1 MKAWMTP
8 FQVGLVML
16 AGIAAFVFMIGTVST
31 DLLGGS
37 QGYTLT
43 ARIDDATGLVVDG
56 RVMIAGIPVGTVEN
70 VTLDGDVAVLTLRVR
85 DDVEL
90 YEGVET
96 PGQGGE
102 PYFLNGATLAKKSA
116 SLLGDYYLEL
126 TPGIAGERL
135 VEGDEIVNIIEP
147 VSTDTLME
155 QMSGIA
161 THLDAISVDV
171 RRVTA
176 NLAEVL
182 GDEEGL
188 QRLERIAQ
196 ELENTTVAVSGIAQE
211 NRAQIAAIID
221 NLDSLSGDA
230 RLAMTDVRGVVGDVR
245 GIVRAAGD
253 DVDAV
258 MADVRALSQELRV
271 LVAQNSG
278 DVAGSLQTA
287 RATLERLEAAVESL
301 NYSLD
306 NVEVITDRV
315 VDGEGTIGRLVNDP
329 AIANEAQTLLEGAN
343 SLLGGVSRLQTW
355 IELRSEYDTAGSA
368 LKNYL
373 SLSLR
378 PNPDKFYIFELV
390 DDPRGSTEIIRESR
404 LQNDPDEPGAV
415 YEETVRTTDAFR
427 VSLLLGRRWAVTRN
441 RSLLVGGRWGI
452 IESTGG
458 FGLDIW
464 TWRESLQV
472 RSDFFDFLASD
483 FPRWRLFTMLQL
495 DAFAPR
501 SRFLSHLFVQG
512 GLDDVLNED
521 SRSWLFGGGIRFND
535 LDLKGLLIAAPTPSF

>member
-1 MKAWMTP
+1 MKSWMTP

-31 DLLGGS
+31 DLLGGGR
-37 QGYTLT
+37 GYTLT

-70 VTLDGDVAVLTLRVR
+70 VTLDGDEAVLTLRVR

-90 YEGVET
+90 FAGVET

-135 VEGDEIVNIIEP
+135 ADGDEIVNIIEP

-329 AIANEAQTLLEGAN
+329 AIANETQTLLEGAN
-343 SLLGGVSRLQTW
+343 SVLGGVTRIQTW
-355 IELRSEYDTAGSA
+355 IEMRSEYDTAGSA

-390 DDPRGSTEIIRESR
+390 DDPRGSTEIIREAR

-427 VSLLLGRRWAVTRN
+427 MSLLLGRRWAVTRN

-458 FGLDIW
+458 FGLDVW
-464 TWRESLQV
+464 TWREALQV
-472 RSDFFDFLASD
+472 RADFFDFLAND
-483 FPRWRLFTMLQL
+483 YPRWRLFTMLQL

-501 SRFLSHLFVQG
+501 SGFLSHLFLQG
-512 GLDDVLNED
+512 GLDDVLNDD
-521 SRSWLFGGGIRFND
+521 SRSWFFGGGIRFND